1 MKDWQKGIELDE
13 LLKLEKTWEGY
24 NERCLSP
31 FLEMKKNKIAAA
43 IDAGTYN
50 SGYQWAIQS
59 RVLKVKSK
67 INMYTAYDIPIAT
80 VEKGDRVVDRM
91 ACNDPEVVVE
101 TLRKYNEDTF
111 LYINEEHN
119 IDRFVA
125 SWAGFR
131 KLGIKINTFGDIQGV
146 YFKDRVE
153 GAFGKREF
161 PDKNMMHAAEYKV
174 LTKAK
179 LIPEVA
185 PWVGEE
191 SLRYDWVCDIIKERL
206 EGLDL
211 SFTNHYSNYNKGTS
225 WSAISLRGYSDDWR
239 FITKPAEMSKKWKKE
254 NEGVE
259 FKLQDTMLR
268 RHFPEVEDLLKYLPG
283 KPHRIRFMNLSPG
296 GGELERHTDQVDPDA
311 GVQDGK
317 LMRFHFPIV
326 TNKDVIFN
334 QWDWDA
340 KLVEEHMKVGECWY
354 IDVRKP
360 HRAINGGTEMR
371 THLVVDIEANE
382 KVRALIC

>member
-43 IDAGTYN
+43 LDTGTYV

-161 PDKNMMHAAEYKV
+161 PEKNMMHDAEYKV

-179 LIPEVA
+179 LIPDEA
-185 PWVGEE
+185 PWCE
-191 SLRYDWVCDIIKERL
+191 IIKERL
-206 EGLDL
+206 DGLDL
-211 SFTNHYSNYNKGTS
+211 SFTNHYSNYNKDKS

-268 RHFPEVEDLLKYLPG
+268 RHFPEVEDLLKHLPG
-283 KPHRIRFMNLSPG
+283 KPHRIRFMNLTPG

-326 TNKDVIFN
+326 TNQDVIFN